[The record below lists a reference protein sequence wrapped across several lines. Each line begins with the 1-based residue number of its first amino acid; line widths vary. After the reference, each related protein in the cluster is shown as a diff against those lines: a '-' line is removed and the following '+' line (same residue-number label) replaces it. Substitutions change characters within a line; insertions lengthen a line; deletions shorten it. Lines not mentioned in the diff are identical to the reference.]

1 MPKPPGRASTS
12 NSTLPTVP
20 ASFLTFAQY
29 PVYSLYELAP
39 PLWGLTPVEDQRI
52 AALIMKVLGGL
63 IIIGIGGVL
72 FFRWSR
78 VEGVDD
84 VSGDLTLPT

>member
-1 MPKPPGRASTS
+1 M
-12 NSTLPTVP
+12 
-20 ASFLTFAQY
+20 
-29 PVYSLYELAP
+29 YSLYELAP
-39 PLWGLTPVEDQRI
+39 PLGGLTPVEDQRI

-78 VEGVDD
+78 IEGVDD
-84 VSGDLTLPT
+84 ESGDLTLPT